1 MPPAPI
7 HWSYLKS
14 TRTPSKIRTV
24 SDLTTFDLEV
34 LNAHAR
40 IDLEI
45 LVKGFRFIR
54 RMAETEPFKSGIVRE
69 VDPGVD
75 QTSDEQLR
83 GELPMSSCFCIRLN
97 VVC

>member
-7 HWSYLKS
+7 HWSYLRS
-14 TRTPSKIRTV
+14 TRTPSKTRTV
-24 SDLTTFDLEV
+24 SNLTTFKV
-34 LNAHAR
+34 KYQVHAR
-40 IDLEI
+40 IDLES

-83 GELPMSSCFCIRLN
+83 GELPMSLCFCIRVN